1 MNDLDNSLQLLDFC
15 LLQYLLSSDSK
26 AITLQKGATA
36 LYISFYAYNKKK
48 LN

>member
-1 MNDLDNSLQLLDFC
+1 MNDLDYSFHLLDSC
-15 LLQYLLSSDSK
+15 LLQYLLSSDSN